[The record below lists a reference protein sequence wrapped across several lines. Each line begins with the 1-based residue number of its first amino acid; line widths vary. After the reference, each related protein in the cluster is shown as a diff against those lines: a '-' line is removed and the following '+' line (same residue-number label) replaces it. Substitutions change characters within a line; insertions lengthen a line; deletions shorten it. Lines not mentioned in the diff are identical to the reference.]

1 MLETMTSTFCCI
13 TPCTSSTLACTL
25 ATLSGAPAG
34 EGADMIHT
42 KCAFVRGHAVPGAIT
57 VGNPTR
63 L

>member
-42 KCAFVRGHAVPGAIT
+42 KCAFVRGTLAPVPSQ
-57 VGNPTR
+57 
-63 L
+63 